1 MNVLVIILISAVC
14 LVGAYVLYG
23 RWLAN
28 KWGIDPRAKTP
39 AYTHEDGQDYVPTDG
54 WTSRQPLSAGCL
66 CCSGSCSAASFL
78 ALSPTSARFT
88 PASKMKANPWAC

>member
-54 WTSRQPLSAGCL
+54 WTASPSPSIRPTPKISTMRCPWIIWKGRGCGGSACT
-66 CCSGSCSAASFL
+66 
-78 ALSPTSARFT
+78 SPT
-88 PASKMKANPWAC
+88 